1 MKLVRYGA
9 AGREKP
15 GLIDSG
21 GALRSLA
28 GIVPDI
34 SGATLSPAQL
44 RKLQRLKTDVLP
56 KVRGTPRLGPP
67 VAAVGKL
74 IGIGFNYADHTAR
87 AGMTLPAEPLIFMKA
102 TSAINGPGD
111 AILIPPGAMKTDW
124 EVELAFVIGTRASQ
138 VKERDALSHIAG
150 YLICNDVTE
159 RSYQFDR
166 GGTYDKGKGCDS
178 FAPLG
183 PWLVTAEEVPDPQ
196 ALDLWLD
203 LNGARMQSGNT
214 RAMVFGIAFILS
226 YVSRFMTLLPGDIV
240 TTGTPLGTGFSRKPP
255 VFLKAG
261 DRLRLGI
268 SGPGNLSLGEQTL
281 RCIASRRISS
291 RRK

>member
-15 GLIDSG
+15 GLVDADG
-21 GALRSLA
+21 TLRSLA

-34 SGATLSPAQL
+34 SGTTLAPAQL
-44 RKLQRLKTDVLP
+44 RKLRRLKPATLP
-56 KVRGTPRLGPP
+56 KVRGKPRLGPP
-67 VAAVGKL
+67 VAQVGKL

-87 AGMTLPAEPLIFMKA
+87 AGMELPKEPLIFTKA
-102 TSAINGPGD
+102 ITAINGPAD
-111 AILIPPGAMKTDW
+111 AIVIPPGAEKTDW
-124 EVELAFVIGTRASQ
+124 EAELAFVVGTKASH
-138 VKERDALSHIAG
+138 VSEKSALGHIAG

-183 PWLVTAEEVPDPQ
+183 PWLVTADEVPDPQ
-196 ALDLWLD
+196 ALDVWLD
-203 LNGARMQSGNT
+203 LNGVRMQSGT
-214 RAMVFGIAFILS
+214 TAHMVFSVAFILS
-226 YVSRFMTLLPGDIV
+226 YVSQFMTLLPGDIV

-268 SGPGNLSLGEQTL
+268 GATGISLGEQNL
-281 RCIASRRISS
+281 RCVASKRR
-291 RRK
+291 

>member
-15 GLIDSG
+15 GLIDADG
-21 GALRSLA
+21 KLRSLSA
-28 GIVPDI
+28 ILSDI
-34 SGATLSPAQL
+34 DGRALSPASL
-44 RKLQRLKTDVLP
+44 RRLRRLQPAELP
-56 KVRGTPRLGPP
+56 IVRGKPRLGPP

-87 AGMTLPAEPLIFMKA
+87 AGMTLPTEPLIFMKA
-102 TSAINGPGD
+102 VSAINGPRD
-111 AILIPPGAMKTDW
+111 PIVIPPGAEKTDW
-124 EVELAFVIGTRASQ
+124 EVELAFVIGSKASH
-138 VKERDALSHIAG
+138 VAERDALGHIAG

-183 PWLVTAEEVPDPQ
+183 PWLVTADEVPDPQ
-196 ALDLWLD
+196 VLDLRLD
-203 LNGARMQSGNT
+203 RNGERMQSGT
-214 RAMVFGIAFILS
+214 TAHMVFSVAFILS

-261 DRLRLGI
+261 DRLRLAITGAN
-268 SGPGNLSLGEQTL
+268 GLSLGEQDL
-281 RCIASRRISS
+281 RCIAAKQR
-291 RRK
+291 